1 MSPQTGSVLTQRGIY
16 LLKPQ
21 GQRRDLITSHVP
33 HDTCKYAGV
42 TTLLTQGLKQGVG
55 QSALKATAFTY
66 PFSREETVKLYDQRL
81 QEEEPSAPRG
91 RTLTYFYRLCTCACN
106 RP

>member
-1 MSPQTGSVLTQRGIY
+1 MNPQTGSVLTQRGIY
-16 LLKPQ
+16 LLKPP
-21 GQRRDLITSHVP
+21 GQRHDLITSHVP

-66 PFSREETVKLYDQRL
+66 PLSREETVKLYDQRL
-81 QEEEPSAPRG
+81 QEI
-91 RTLTYFYRLCTCACN
+91 
-106 RP
+106 

>member
-1 MSPQTGSVLTQRGIY
+1 MTVSRCHEPPDRVSAYTERNY

-55 QSALKATAFTY
+55 QSPLKATAFTY
-66 PFSREETVKLYDQRL
+66 PLSREETVKLYDQRL
-81 QEEEPSAPRG
+81 QEI
-91 RTLTYFYRLCTCACN
+91 
-106 RP
+106 